1 MYDSPSLWL
10 ASLAVVLINLP
21 FGYWRAG
28 LRRLS
33 PLWFVAIHAP
43 IPLAIGLRVAMGIP
57 FRVATLP
64 IFMAAFFGGQLLG
77 AKLRSPHSTR
87 S

>member
-1 MYDSPSLWL
+1 MLDSPALWL
-10 ASLAVVLINLP
+10 VTLSILLLNVP

-43 IPLAIGLRVAMGIP
+43 IPLALGLRFALGIP
-57 FRVATLP
+57 FQLSTLP
-64 IFMAAFFGGQLLG
+64 IFVVAYFGGQWLG
-77 AKLRSPHSTR
+77 GRLRGRPG
-87 S
+87 

>member
-1 MYDSPSLWL
+1 MLDSPGVWL
-10 ASLAVVLINLP
+10 AALAVLLVNVP

-43 IPLAIGLRVAMGIP
+43 IPLAIALRVAAGIP
-57 FRVATLP
+57 FRLDTLP
-64 IFMAAFFGGQLLG
+64 IFVAAYIGGQLIG
-77 AKLRSPHSTR
+77 GRVRGRAG
-87 S
+87 

>member
-1 MYDSPSLWL
+1 MLDSPGVWL
-10 ASLAVVLINLP
+10 AALAVLLLNVP

-43 IPLAIGLRVAMGIP
+43 IPLALALRFAADIP
-57 FRVATLP
+57 FQLSTLP
-64 IFMAAFFGGQLLG
+64 IFVATFVAGQWIGGR
-77 AKLRSPHSTR
+77 LRGR
-87 S
+87 AG